1 MKKTICAF
9 LFFLAF
15 VGVKFFSESLYSEP
29 TQNPNVR
36 YRLFPTPVPFD
47 TLKLDTATGKI
58 WQIHYDDVNDNNNT
72 YVAVLNDKNLA
83 AGKDVSV
90 GRFTLYT
97 SSNPLAY
104 ILIDQKDGD
113 TWKLEWSVEDF
124 KWHMSSISTR

>member
-1 MKKTICAF
+1 MKKTICVLLVF
-9 LFFLAF
+9 LLFISVNL
-15 VGVKFFSESLYSEP
+15 FSESLYSEP

-47 TLKLDTATGKI
+47 TLKLDTVTGQI
-58 WQIHYDDVNDNNNT
+58 WQIHYDDVNDRNNT

-83 AGKDVSV
+83 AGKDISL

-97 SSNPLAY
+97 SSSALVY

-113 TWKLEWSVEDF
+113 IWKLEWSIEDL
-124 KWHMSSISTR
+124 KWHMSSI